1 MEKIAEF
8 IKEFALLLGE
18 LVILFCVISFIVA
31 ILQIYISKD
40 KIRQILT
47 RKYKFQNAIFGA
59 LLGGITPFCS
69 CSTIPLL
76 LGLLKANA
84 PFCGVVSY
92 LIASPILNPAII
104 FMIFYFFGLKAS
116 VIYFLSTFLF
126 SICAGLILD
135 KFGFEKEI
143 KNVILQGEFS
153 EKTIKNLS
161 GSFWQKQIEIFK
173 LAFILAFDLFKRI
186 FLFLFIGAFIG
197 AIIHNFVPNEFF
209 DFLSHINDT
218 LAICVA
224 TIIGIPMYIR
234 AESMLPIGIALMQK
248 GVGLGII
255 IALII
260 GGAGA
265 SIPEL
270 ILLSS
275 IFRKKMLIA
284 FLICLFF
291 VAVMTGII
299 FNLLF

>member
-18 LVILFCVISFIVA
+18 LVILFCIISFIVA

-40 KIRQILT
+40 KIKQILT

-116 VIYFLSTFLF
+116 AIYFLSTFLF
-126 SICAGLILD
+126 SVCAGLILD

-161 GSFWQKQIEIFK
+161 GSFWQKQMRIFK

-197 AIIHNFVPNEFF
+197 AIIHNFVPSDFF
-209 DFLSHINDT
+209 DFLSHVNDT
-218 LAICVA
+218 FAICVA

-275 IFRKKMLIA
+275 IFKKKMLIA